1 MMSADRA
8 SRRGEETEGFVTDA
22 LALQR
27 RFFAEEIEAVAC
39 LRTPALVDAL
49 ATVPREAFLPPG
61 PWKVASQGDFQTGL
75 RSLEGLRITPDAD
88 PRHTY
93 HNISVAID
101 PARQLFNGQPAL
113 VCSWIE
119 MIGLRPGSRV
129 LHIGCGRGYYAAL
142 MGQVVGEQGRVV
154 AVEVDRD
161 LAERAAAALAPWKS
175 VEVRHGDGTVD
186 LRQGS
191 FDAILVNAGVTHPEP
206 SWLDALSNGGRLL
219 LPLTVSI
226 PGMGT
231 LSKGPVLLLSNDG
244 ERDSLGVRVV
254 GFAAIY
260 SAVGLRDDDLNRRLG
275 EAMKT
280 GPFPPVARLRRDAHD
295 KAPGCWLHADA
306 FCLSA

>member
-1 MMSADRA
+1 
-8 SRRGEETEGFVTDA
+8 VTGA

-27 RFFAEEIEAVAC
+27 RCFAEEIEAVAC
-39 LRTPALVDAL
+39 LRTPALMEAL
-49 ATVPREAFLPPG
+49 ATVPREQFLPPG

-75 RSLEGLRITPDAD
+75 RPLDALRTTPDAD

-113 VCSWIE
+113 VCSWID
-119 MIGLRPGSRV
+119 MLGLRPGSRV
-129 LHIGCGRGYYAAL
+129 LHIGCGLGYYSAL
-142 MGQVVGEQGRVV
+142 MAHIVGDRGRVV
-154 AVEVDRD
+154 AVEVDPD

-175 VEVRHGDGTVD
+175 VDVRHGDGTVD

-206 SWLDALSNGGRLL
+206 SWLEALSNGGRLL

-226 PGMGT
+226 PAMGT

-244 ERDSLGVRVV
+244 DPDWFGARVV
-254 GFAAIY
+254 GFVAIY

-275 EAMKT
+275 EALKT
-280 GPFPPVARLRRDAHD
+280 GPFPPVKRLRRDAHD
-295 KAPGCWLHADA
+295 TAPECWLHTET